1 MPAAQKMLWPEGKEG
16 KGRIYTEAVLSQNFQ
31 LINLFN
37 LAEDEV
43 LMFTSSYNTNLDLKQ
58 SWFVIDLVCIYSM
71 KHQALDIKAVTSK
84 PKAVKA
90 MI

>member
-1 MPAAQKMLWPEGKEG
+1 
-16 KGRIYTEAVLSQNFQ
+16 
-31 LINLFN
+31 LFN

>member
-1 MPAAQKMLWPEGKEG
+1 MLWPEGKEG